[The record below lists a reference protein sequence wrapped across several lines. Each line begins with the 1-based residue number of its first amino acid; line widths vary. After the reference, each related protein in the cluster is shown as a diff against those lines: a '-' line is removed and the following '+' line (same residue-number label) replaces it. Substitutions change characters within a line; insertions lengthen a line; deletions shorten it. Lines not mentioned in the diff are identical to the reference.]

1 MSFRSNDFKRI
12 TLEDAATLAKKI
24 SRSNADSCE
33 FAFGNLYIWGFPYNT
48 EQQIWNHHIYLHFP
62 EYALFFPEMP
72 DDRENPSARELA
84 EVVSAM
90 KEADG
95 TDNVFQVRRSYLDA
109 HPDVTDYF
117 DISPISR
124 PEAEYIYSVQALVEL
139 RGEKL
144 GKKKNLIKQFLQLY
158 PQVEVRQITPDVLM
172 DCLTFSEEWRLAQPD
187 PDSET
192 LRHEAEALAH
202 LAEGYSICGFDG
214 VAAYVDGI
222 LVAYAIGCPV
232 NQEMFTESFEKARS
246 AYKGA
251 AQFINREL
259 AKKLAGKYLFLNREQ
274 DLDDEGLRHAK
285 LSYAPLK
292 IQQNFRLTLK
302 ENIMLPEE
310 K

>member
-1 MSFRSNDFKRI
+1 MSFPVNNFKRI
-12 TLEDAATLAKKI
+12 SLEDAAGLAKKI
-24 SRSNADSCE
+24 FRSSADSCE
-33 FAFGNLYIWGFPYNT
+33 FAFGNLYIWGFPYHT
-48 EQQIWNHHIYLHFP
+48 KRQVWNNHIYLHFP
-62 EYALFFPEMP
+62 EYAIFFPEMA
-72 DDRENPSARELA
+72 DDSENPTARELA

-90 KEADG
+90 KAADG
-95 TDNVFQVRRSYLDA
+95 TANVFQVRQAYLDA
-109 HPDVTDYF
+109 HPDVTEYF

-124 PEAEYIYSVQALVEL
+124 QEAEYIYSVQALVEL

-144 GKKKNLIKQFLQLY
+144 HKKKNLIKQFLELY
-158 PQVEVRQITPDVLM
+158 PQVEVRQITPDVLA
-172 DCLTFSEEWRLAQPD
+172 DCLAFSEEWRLAQSE

-202 LAEGYSICGFDG
+202 LAEGYTICGFDG
-214 VAAYVDGI
+214 VAAYVDGG

-232 NQEMFTESFEKARS
+232 NREMFTESFEKARS

-274 DLDDEGLRHAK
+274 DLDNEGLRQAK

-292 IQQNFRLTLK
+292 IQQNYRLTLK
-302 ENIMLPEE
+302 DGIHI
-310 K
+310 